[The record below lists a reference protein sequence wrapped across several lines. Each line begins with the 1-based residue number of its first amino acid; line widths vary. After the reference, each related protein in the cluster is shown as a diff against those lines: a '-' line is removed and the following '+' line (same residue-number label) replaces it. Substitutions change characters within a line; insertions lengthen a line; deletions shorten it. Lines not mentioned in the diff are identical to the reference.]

1 MFYLT
6 SPRPLSL
13 LDIFRIT
20 RTNDIG
26 ATLNQRYLKYI
37 ITSAELKIKNF
48 QGDAPKGTGGYF

>member
-20 RTNDIG
+20 RTHDIC
-26 ATLNQRYLKYI
+26 ATLNQRFLKYI
-37 ITSAELKIKNF
+37 ITSAELKIKKF
-48 QGDAPKGTGGYF
+48 QSDAPKGTGGYF